1 MGTMWLYV
9 HQFFLF
15 DHHTFS
21 WEHHLMVLRMI
32 PLPLSSVTIFLEIK
46 CPHRVCDRTPEDAC
60 SLNRFSCTLR
70 QDSDGMLILNIQTNH
85 IFYAQ
90 VQGMMAV
97 GEHSWCDFVIFT
109 TKGVSV
115 SLQRILFDN
124 DYWKKSYYLNWLAS
138 MITALPQRLSA
149 RFTFLACH

>member
-1 MGTMWLYV
+1 
-9 HQFFLF
+9 
-15 DHHTFS
+15 
-21 WEHHLMVLRMI
+21 MVLRMI
-32 PLPLSSVTIFLEIK
+32 LLPLSNVTFFFLEIK

-60 SLNRFSCTLR
+60 SLNRFSCTLQ
-70 QDSDGMLILNIQTNH
+70 QDSDGMLILNVQTNH
-85 IFYAQ
+85 IYYAQ

-97 GEHSWCDFVIFT
+97 GEHPWCDFVIFT

-115 SLQRILFDN
+115 SLQRILFNN

-149 RFTFLACH
+149 RFMFLACH